1 MRQDQG
7 QPVEVTVIRPFPDQ
21 SAQSRW
27 HRQLVQGDR
36 PSSELLA
43 ASSFLRL
50 LPSEVLAVFKHASKT
65 RGKIHPG
72 AEYGVSGK
80 KTTKDQA
87 KTLKHR
93 FYKKP

>member
-21 SAQSRW
+21 SAQTRW

-50 LPSEVLAVFKHASKT
+50 LPSEVLAVFKRASKT
-65 RGKIHPG
+65 HGKIHPG

-80 KTTKDQA
+80 KTPKPKQ
-87 KTLKHR
+87 KH
-93 FYKKP
+93 